1 MNTIDNYILDLRYVF
16 HELVNDDD
24 VVEIDNDL
32 PDRILDRLEFRDHFI
47 RTLFDSLIRKYLV
60 QPALQASE

>member
-16 HELVNDDD
+16 HELVNGDD